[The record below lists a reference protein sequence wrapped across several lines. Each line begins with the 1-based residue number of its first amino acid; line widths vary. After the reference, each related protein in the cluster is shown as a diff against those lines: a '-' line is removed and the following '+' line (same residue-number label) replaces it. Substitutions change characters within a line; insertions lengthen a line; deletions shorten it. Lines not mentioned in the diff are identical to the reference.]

1 MNNDMNDDKQDE
13 TFEDELG
20 TTPETETETETE
32 TENAA
37 LKNYAAAAPAPIKRG
52 LGWGA
57 VLPLFL
63 LAAGGGAIGGWAL
76 TQYVMPNY
84 IPLPQSAAQP
94 VAAANVDLGPLRSR
108 LEAAETKLSA
118 QSSQLSFLSSEVK
131 SGAAS
136 IKVGGVDKAFD
147 VSPLLSRLD
156 EMETRLENIGPPEG
170 MKPKTGSA
178 AETVLAEPN
187 SNADTDTDIA
197 VNANTAGEAP
207 QFSEANLE
215 SLETR
220 LAALETGLSEAAKG
234 ETPESAA
241 LDDTFKQELRDE
253 LESVRARVNQLE
265 TDISAAQAL
274 AAAPKIVRETVL
286 LPPFPR
292 EALLVALT
300 KPRDADSQGWLN
312 RTLKKHISVRN
323 PEDVARANQ
332 TLDEIE
338 SLTAAREYSA
348 ALALVEAMPSDVRS
362 LAGEWTQ
369 AVKAEV
375 ETP

>member
-13 TFEDELG
+13 KFEDELD
-20 TTPETETETETE
+20 TAPETE

-37 LKNYAAAAPAPIKRG
+37 LETYAAAAPAPIKRG

-94 VAAANVDLGPLRSR
+94 VATANIDLDPLRSR
-108 LEAAETKLSA
+108 LEAAEAKLSA

-178 AETVLAEPN
+178 AETALAE
-187 SNADTDTDIA
+187 SKSDTDSDIA
-197 VNANTAGEAP
+197 VNEKTTAEAP
-207 QFSEANLE
+207 QFSKANLE

-292 EALLVALT
+292 EALLAALT